1 MWDFSGKTFSWDAER
16 TMCQISVWLE
26 WDLLVFEWGQWA
38 DDDDNDEYG
47 DEYDDDD
54 KMMMGRWDSWM
65 VERNAELFGVSQ
77 STDRK
82 VLWSTVDS
90 NIHSALGPTK
100 YTKIKII
107 DWLRC
112 SHNLKHFSLSR
123 NEEVWTPLPPS
134 ICQRNVFPCNSS

>member
-1 MWDFSGKTFSWDAER
+1 MWDFTGKTFSWDAER

-90 NIHSALGPTK
+90 NIHSAVGPTE

-107 DWLRC
+107 DCWTQVQPQSKTFFTLSEC
-112 SHNLKHFSLSR
+112 SSLD
-123 NEEVWTPLPPS
+123 PLVP
-134 ICQRNVFPCNSS
+134 F

>member
-1 MWDFSGKTFSWDAER
+1 
-16 TMCQISVWLE
+16 MCQISVWLE

-90 NIHSALGPTK
+90 NIHSAVGPTE

-107 DWLRC
+107 DCWTQVQPQSKTFFTL
-112 SHNLKHFSLSR
+112 SEWSSLDPLVPFYVS
-123 NEEVWTPLPPS
+123 EE
-134 ICQRNVFPCNSS
+134 CVFF